1 MSERQWPD
9 RALVQ
14 NLRSACYDREV
25 LEQLVSDWAR
35 HLNTA
40 AVRNKRNPAAYL
52 ITQGVGHFFDHLDKL
67 DGKTLADRWI
77 SDRVPPRGVA
87 SAA

>member
-9 RALVQ
+9 RAFVQ

-25 LEQLVSDWAR
+25 LEQLVSDWAS

-40 AVRNKRNPAAYL
+40 TVRNKRNPQAYL
-52 ITQGVGHFFDHLDKL
+52 ITQGVGHFFDHLDQL
-67 DGKTLADRWI
+67 DGKN
-77 SDRVPPRGVA
+77 A
-87 SAA
+87 SRSLDAL